1 MITIITGHVVGLVL
15 SFISSMFF
23 NQVSGSKGAGTVL
36 AVILLF
42 ALLELM
48 VFSSIKSG
56 RIYFRGFIYE
66 NEQPGKFK
74 MQQFLYSLVAGFIVV
89 ISFFQFF

>member
-1 MITIITGHVVGLVL
+1 MNAIITGHVVGLVL

-23 NQVSGSKGAGTVL
+23 NEVSGSKGAGTVI

-42 ALLELM
+42 ALLEFM
-48 VFSSIKSG
+48 VFSSLKSG

-66 NEQPGKFK
+66 NEQPAKFK
-74 MQQFLYSLVAGFIVV
+74 MQQFFYSLLAGFIVV
-89 ISFFQFF
+89 ISFFQFL